1 MQNAPRNLLR
11 AAFFPVLAGVVL
23 AASASSAWADDQ
35 AGTHRDWRTTILEEN
50 DSLYF
55 HSDKHY
61 TQGLRLSFLSPP
73 LAPANWANEFF
84 DAAGAIPTVF
94 ADNRENARRTAFFLG
109 QSIFTPENIDIKP
122 PNPHD
127 RPYGGWLYAGASF
140 LQETGNQLENLEFDL
155 GVVGP
160 AALGKEVQNDW
171 HQFIGIHQ
179 AKGWSSQIQNEPG
192 LVISYE
198 RLWRVPVPFFGD
210 IGADGVENGV
220 DIVPQLG
227 GSVGNVFTYGEVGG
241 LLRIGRH
248 LEADYGPVRIRP
260 ALSGTDYFNP
270 AHLGDDVGY
279 YLFLGVQG
287 RVVGRNIFLDGNSFR
302 QSPSVARKIF
312 VADLEGGISVF
323 WASRIRL
330 NFSVVRRT
338 EEFEGQRT
346 PDVIGTAAL
355 SFSW

>member
-1 MQNAPRNLLR
+1 MQNAPRTLLR

-23 AASASSAWADDQ
+23 AVSALSAWADGQ
-35 AGTHRDWRTTILEEN
+35 VGAHGDWRTTILEEN

-55 HSDKHY
+55 HTDKHY

-73 LAPANWANEFF
+73 IEPGNWVNEFF

-94 ADNRENARRTAFFLG
+94 ANDGENTRRTAFFLG
-109 QSIFTPENIDIKP
+109 QSIFTPKNIDIKP
-122 PNPHD
+122 PDPHD
-127 RPYGGWLYAGASF
+127 RPYGGWLYVGASF

-198 RLWRVPVPFFGD
+198 RLWRVPVPFLGQ

-220 DIVPQLG
+220 DIVPQIG
-227 GSVGNVFTYGEVGG
+227 GSVGNVFTYGEAGG

-279 YLFLGVQG
+279 YLFLGAQG

-355 SFSW
+355 AFSW